1 MACQKKLTFSQLVS
15 GDAPLMDA
23 AYVPSVNKIFGTSG
37 PYVIQFNA
45 DTGQREAFARL
56 YAPMYGTNR
65 ICYHSGTD
73 KIFAAGHNELNNHF
87 FGLTHPGRDVYQID
101 PVSLLVTGL
110 NVGDWLPFWDMAQSD
125 QFGPAAIMAYGDYLY
140 FQDEQRN
147 LGFYWGRVKA
157 SDFTAHD
164 VGTSFADPVM
174 HSEQIAV
181 DGTYVYLIDPRDWMI
196 HRDLL
201 SGTAD
206 TFCSV
211 NPLAPVGI
219 VYCTTNSKIYCV
231 CGNSTLIR
239 IDDFATSAHTEL
251 DLTSVIDPVT
261 LLPVSPAP
269 DPVRIKCL
277 SDGLLY
283 MPCMGAEGVIL
294 WDTSTETGEWLG
306 GCSNPVDVVET
317 PTKVWAV
324 QNSFN
329 GLHLLT

>member
-23 AYVPSVNKIFGTSG
+23 AYASSVDKIFGTSG

-45 DTGQREAFARL
+45 DTGQRESFVRL
-56 YAPMYGTNR
+56 YSPMYGTNR

-73 KIFAAGHNELNNHF
+73 KLFAAGHNELNNHF
-87 FGLTHPGRDVYQID
+87 FGLTHPGRDVFQVD
-101 PVSLLVTGL
+101 PASLLVTGL
-110 NVGDWLPFWDMAQSD
+110 DVGAWLPYWDFAQSD
-125 QFGPAAIMAYGDYLY
+125 QLGPGAIIPYGDYLY
-140 FQDEQRN
+140 FQYEYRT
-147 LGFYWGRVKA
+147 LGFYWARVKA
-157 SDFTAHD
+157 SDFTAHN
-164 VGTSFADPVM
+164 VGASFADPVM
-174 HSEQIAV
+174 NSEQIAV
-181 DGTYVYLIDPRDWMI
+181 DGTYVYLLDPTNWGIYRDNLTGSNDDFC
-196 HRDLL
+196 DLV
-201 SGTAD
+201 S
-206 TFCSV
+206 
-211 NPLAPVGI
+211 LAPVGI
-219 VYCTTNSKIYCV
+219 VYCTANGKIYCV
-231 CGNSTLIR
+231 LGNSTLIR
-239 IDDFATSAHTEL
+239 IDDFSTSSITSL
-251 DLTSVIDPVT
+251 DLTTVIDPVT

-269 DPVRIKCL
+269 DPVRIRCL